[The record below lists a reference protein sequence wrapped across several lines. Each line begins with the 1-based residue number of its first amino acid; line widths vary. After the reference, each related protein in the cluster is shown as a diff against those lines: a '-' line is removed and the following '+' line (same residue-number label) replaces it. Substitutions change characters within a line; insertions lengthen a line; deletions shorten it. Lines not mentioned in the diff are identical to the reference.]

1 MKNLKQ
7 KILAMRLFLCVIPL
21 FSQEFSTGAILDP
34 VRYSQIDAK
43 PVLVTRDYTSI
54 PRSASLKQYS
64 PIPESQGQYGTCVG
78 WSTAFA
84 ARTISESIAL
94 SRTDRTTTSNNV
106 FSPTHIYKNISD
118 NEGRNGAFIGEAMNF
133 MKSTGLVKRPTNE
146 KTMYTA
152 NNFSGIPLSLFNNL
166 RRYPISGYVRL
177 FSNYHD
183 GPGTIKDRVI
193 PVKKSL
199 SEKKPVVIAMKVPDS
214 FFKAKDLWQPVESPY
229 ADSKGA
235 HAMCVVGYDDNKYGG
250 AFEIQNSWGTS
261 WANEG
266 YIWVRYNDFAAFV
279 YEAYEIIENLANYRD
294 TVKYEASIE
303 IEVYNDSGGMP
314 VTYDRQGFYKTRMAY
329 PEGTEFQFQMTN
341 RQEAYVY
348 AFSIDNSSPDI
359 ERVFPPKGTSPVL
372 DYKESTVAWPGEFEW
387 MRLTGLAG
395 TDYLIVLYAKE
406 ALDIDAIERRFAGE
420 RGTFPQRVERAV
432 GNNFIPYNAVK
443 YNDSKMEFSAQTQN
457 PKAVLGLLLAIERR

>member
-1 MKNLKQ
+1 MKNFKQ
-7 KILAMRLFLCVIPL
+7 KILALWLFLCVMPL
-21 FSQEFSTGAILDP
+21 FGQKFSTGAILDP

-64 PIPESQGQYGTCVG
+64 PIPEDQSPYGTCAA

-94 SRTDRTTTSNNV
+94 GRTNRGESSNNV
-106 FSPTHIYKNISD
+106 FSPAFLYKNVSKDPDCETGI
-118 NEGRNGAFIGEAMNF
+118 FIGDALDF
-133 MKSTGLVKRPTNE
+133 MKNQGIVKRMPVE
-146 KTMYTA
+146 KTIDFKTILPSMFT
-152 NNFSGIPLSLFNNL
+152 NS

-177 FSNYHD
+177 FSNYWD
-183 GPGTIKDRVI
+183 GPGTIEDRVI

-199 SEKKPVVIAMKVPDS
+199 SEKKPVVIAMKLPDS
-214 FFKAKDLWQPVESPY
+214 FFMAYGKDLWQPVESPY
-229 ADSKGA
+229 ADYSKSA

-279 YEAYEIIENLANYRD
+279 YEAYEIIENLANYRE
-294 TVKYEASIE
+294 TIKYEASIE
-303 IEVYNDSGGMP
+303 IEVYNDSNGMP

-348 AFSIDNSSPDI
+348 AFSVDNSSPDI

-406 ALDIDAIERRFAGE
+406 ALDIDAIERRFASE

-432 GNNFIPYNAVK
+432 GSNFIPYNAVK
-443 YNDSKMEFSAQTQN
+443 YNDRKIEFSAQTQN